1 MTTRRRRSYGARD
14 RLTGGTKDVNPQIVR
29 LDCVMDVSD
38 TTQSFEFS
46 LPVSPVSQVTT
57 SRANVIEVFRIYC
70 WFHTPWTTPSN
81 AAWHESSQ
89 VCAVTTRSH
98 GTTDVHPADSD
109 CIALFDKKYIGAF
122 TAGGSMISEVSD
134 PHVME
139 FTDQQGHGLV
149 IATDKLYVQLQNA
162 DCNAMKTRCQ
172 LHVHYRYKAVNL
184 YEYIGVVTGQVA
196 GQTA

>member
-1 MTTRRRRSYGARD
+1 MATRRRRYTGTRD

-29 LDCVMDVSD
+29 LDCIMDTAN
-38 TTQSFEFS
+38 TTQTFEFQ
-46 LPVSPVSQVTT
+46 LPTSPVSQV
-57 SRANVIEVFRIYC
+57 SSNRANTIEIFRIYC
-70 WFHTPWTTPSN
+70 WFFTPWTEPAN
-81 AAWHESSQ
+81 ANWHEASQ

-98 GTTDVHPADSD
+98 GTTDVHPGDSD

-122 TAGGSMISEVSD
+122 SANGSLISEVAD
-134 PHVME
+134 PKIME
-139 FTDQQGHGLV
+139 FTDHAGHGMV

-172 LHVHYRYKAVNL
+172 LHVHYRYKAVSI

-196 GQTA
+196 GQTT